1 MRVLLVEDE
10 PDLANALAAALRR
23 HCMAVDVAGSL
34 RAAEDA
40 ALDAAYDVIL
50 LDRSLPD
57 GDGLALLDLLV
68 HTGAET
74 APRAAVVMLSTMG
87 GIADRV
93 AGLDRG
99 ADDYLSKPFAL
110 DELLAR
116 MRAVVRRPGARKPRT
131 LQLGRLRFDTDM
143 RHVFVNT
150 TPLMLP
156 RRELLALEALLL
168 NKQCTVPRSTLL
180 ERVYEE
186 GRGPKSNSLDANLS
200 RLRSRL
206 DSADAG
212 VEIHAIRGVGY
223 LLREVLPC

>member
-23 HCMAVDVAGSL
+23 HHMLVDVARSL
-34 RAAEDA
+34 RAAEHAAFDA
-40 ALDAAYDVIL
+40 ASDVIL
-50 LDRSLPD
+50 LDRRLPD
-57 GDGLALLDLLV
+57 GDGMALLDLLA
-68 HTGAET
+68 HTE
-74 APRAAVVMLSTMG
+74 PRAAVVMLSAMADT
-87 GIADRV
+87 ADRV

-99 ADDYLSKPFAL
+99 ADDYLAKPFAL

-116 MRAVVRRPGARKPRT
+116 MRAVVRRPSARKPRT

-143 RHVFVNT
+143 RHAFVNG
-150 TPLMLP
+150 TPLALP
-156 RRELLALEALLL
+156 RRELLALEVLLR
-168 NKQCTVPRSTLL
+168 NKQCTVLRSALL

-186 GRGPKSNSLDANLS
+186 GNDPKSNSLDANLS

-206 DSADAG
+206 DGADAG

-223 LLREVLPC
+223 LMRETIAC

>member
-10 PDLANALAAALRR
+10 PDLADALAAALRR
-23 HCMAVDVAGSL
+23 HRMVVDVAGSL
-34 RAAEDA
+34 RAAEYA

-50 LDRSLPD
+50 LDRGLPD
-57 GDGLALLDLLV
+57 GDGLALLDVLG
-68 HTGAET
+68 HTE
-74 APRAAVVMLSTMG
+74 PRAAVVMLSGMG
-87 GIADRV
+87 AIADRV

-116 MRAVVRRPGARKPRT
+116 MRAVVRRPGTRKPRT

-143 RHVFVNT
+143 RHAFVND
-150 TPLMLP
+150 TPLALP
-156 RRELLALEALLL
+156 RRELLALEVLLRNKRCTVLRSALLA
-168 NKQCTVPRSTLL
+168 
-180 ERVYEE
+180 RVYEE
-186 GRGPKSNSLDANLS
+186 GNDPKSNSLDANLS

-206 DSADAG
+206 DDADAG

-223 LLREVLPC
+223 LLREALAC